1 METWQEAIEMK
12 TMRAW
17 VVKQYGKPK
26 DLVFDRIPVPSL
38 CEGGPG
44 ALDTLVKVEAV
55 GLNFADEIAIAG
67 RYQERIE
74 PPFVPGNE
82 FAGTVVQTIGNSRFQ
97 IGDRV
102 ACQVPSGAF
111 AEYCAVPSHR
121 LMAIGDLPAPVA
133 AALPVSYTT
142 AHVAL
147 FQKGNLT
154 AGKTVLIHAAAGG
167 LGIAATQLARSAGAR
182 IIATAGSEEKR
193 RIARE
198 NGAEHVIDYCQPDWQ
213 DEVMALAPQGV
224 DIVLDPVGGQT
235 SERSLRLLGWQ
246 GQLLVCGFASGE
258 IPALK
263 ANYIL
268 VKAASVHGVYWNF
281 DRNPSEIAAIQQ
293 DLVGQC
299 AQGRISPL
307 IQNVRPIDE
316 VIEAITA
323 LGTRETVGK
332 VVLSWPSSS

>member
-1 METWQEAIEMK
+1 M

-17 VVKQYGKPK
+17 VIKQYGKPE
-26 DLVFDRIPVPSL
+26 DLVLDRIPVPSL
-38 CEGGPG
+38 REGGAEPV
-44 ALDTLVKVEAV
+44 DTLVKIEGV

-67 RYQERIE
+67 RYQDRIE

-82 FAGTVVQTIGNSRFQ
+82 FAGTVVQTSASSRFQ

-102 ACQVPSGAF
+102 ACQVRSGAF

-121 LMAIGDLPAPVA
+121 LMAIGDLPAPIA

-147 FQKGNLT
+147 FQKANLT
-154 AGKTVLIHAAAGG
+154 AGQTILIHAAAGG

-182 IIATAGSEEKR
+182 IIATAGSEDKR

-198 NGAEHVIDYCQPDWQ
+198 NGAEHVIDYRQPDWH
-213 DEVMALAPQGV
+213 DEVKALAPQGV
-224 DIVLDPVGGQT
+224 DIILDPVGGQT
-235 SERSLRLLGWQ
+235 SERSLRLLGWR

-263 ANYIL
+263 ANYML
-268 VKAASVHGVYWNF
+268 VKSASVHGVYWSF
-281 DRNPSEIAAIQQ
+281 DRNPEEIATIQQ
-293 DLVGQC
+293 DLVARC
-299 AQGRISPL
+299 ADGKISPL
-307 IQNVRPIDE
+307 IQQVRPISE
-316 VIEAITA
+316 LIEAIKD
-323 LGTRETVGK
+323 LGTRNTVGK
-332 VVLSWPSSS
+332 VVLAW